1 MTNANSSK
9 ANRQVVAGI
18 YLPLDVDTIQVHTI
32 TMQPAT
38 ESRYVYLNKPITF
51 LFYHDVKELQ
61 SYPKIRPKAYAMHIR
76 DELNSKAT

>member
-51 LFYHDVKELQ
+51 LFYHHVKEL
-61 SYPKIRPKAYAMHIR
+61 
-76 DELNSKAT
+76 